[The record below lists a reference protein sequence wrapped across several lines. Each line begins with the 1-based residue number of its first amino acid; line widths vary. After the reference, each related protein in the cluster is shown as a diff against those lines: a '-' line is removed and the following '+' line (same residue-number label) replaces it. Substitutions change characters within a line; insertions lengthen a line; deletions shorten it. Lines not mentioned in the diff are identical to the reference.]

1 MRTRLGCWV
10 WPGSGRP
17 RATIEPRG
25 AADRP
30 RPGSD
35 PGQGRLVSTRE
46 ATGPGR
52 RAGRPGGVRVLEGA
66 PEVGRRGFL
75 QAAAVQGASLPVAC
89 VLLGR
94 DARAAAVADAGPA
107 AAAARRK
114 GALRLPPGEAPAATI
129 VRDFAD
135 PYLEL
140 LRLLREAAEIEHSLL
155 VQYLYGAFSL
165 KPAYEAVAG
174 RGDPNAHD
182 LLGVAIQEMQH
193 LRAVNRLLVALGAA
207 PHLDR
212 QDFPYE
218 PDIYPFALNLEPL
231 GRASLA
237 KYVYT
242 EAPGDA
248 LHFRAARTE
257 DDFIFL
263 QDLHEEL
270 GDGVR
275 PNHVGSLYGTV
286 IEVLAELGRSPAGP
300 PLPDLER
307 WTGELERIKG
317 EGEVD
322 HFRFFRDLFTGRH
335 EGFGGVPQVWR
346 LDADDPAYPAYRLP
360 VNPTAYVGH
369 PRQIEDPAALTLA
382 WLGNL
387 HYWAALAMLDYGYR
401 DDRDAGAAAAQACM
415 LGPLWSL
422 GRHLPRL
429 GAGMPFDPLGVGY
442 APGRTGRDSLRFVVR
457 LLREA
462 DRLARSVEADLPP
475 DYPLE
480 ADAELVAELEG
491 EIATTT
497 YASSTN

>member
-17 RATIEPRG
+17 RATTEPRG

-94 DARAAAVADAGPA
+94 DARAAAAEEAGPA
-107 AAAARRK
+107 ARPRRK

-174 RGDPNAHD
+174 RGDPNARD

-193 LRAVNRLLVALGAA
+193 LRTVNQLLVALGAA

-257 DDFIFL
+257 DDFISWRTSTRSWATAS
-263 QDLHEEL
+263 
-270 GDGVR
+270 GRTTSAACTGPSSRSWPSSAGRR
-275 PNHVGSLYGTV
+275 PPPRCRTSSAGRGSSSGSRARARLTTSASSATCSRAGTR
-286 IEVLAELGRSPAGP
+286 ASGP
-300 PLPDLER
+300 CR
-307 WTGELERIKG
+307 GSG
-317 EGEVD
+317 
-322 HFRFFRDLFTGRH
+322 
-335 EGFGGVPQVWR
+335 
-346 LDADDPAYPAYRLP
+346 
-360 VNPTAYVGH
+360 
-369 PRQIEDPAALTLA
+369 ALTPTT
-382 WLGNL
+382 
-387 HYWAALAMLDYGYR
+387 R
-401 DDRDAGAAAAQACM
+401 PTR
-415 LGPLWSL
+415 P
-422 GRHLPRL
+422 
-429 GAGMPFDPLGVGY
+429 
-442 APGRTGRDSLRFVVR
+442 TGCR
-457 LLREA
+457 
-462 DRLARSVEADLPP
+462 
-475 DYPLE
+475 
-480 ADAELVAELEG
+480 
-491 EIATTT
+491 
-497 YASSTN
+497 